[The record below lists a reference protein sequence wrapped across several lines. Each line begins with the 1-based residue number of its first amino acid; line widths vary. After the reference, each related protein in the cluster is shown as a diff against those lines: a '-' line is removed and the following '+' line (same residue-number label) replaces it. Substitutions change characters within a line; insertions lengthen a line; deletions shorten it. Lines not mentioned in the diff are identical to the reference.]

1 MCERARIEI
10 NSNLKRLNHLVAENG
25 NFISLNCIGQR
36 PVCVVYRFWLGSC
49 LKDYGLYSIDIINLQ
64 II

>member
-1 MCERARIEI
+1 MCERAHIEI

-49 LKDYGLYSIDIINLQ
+49 LKDSGL
-64 II
+64 